1 MRTLATDE
9 IGKSYRGR
17 RVVNGVSLRV
27 EQGEV
32 VGLLGPNGA
41 GKTTTFYTIVGLI
54 PPDAGRVLIDDED
67 ITDVPMYLR
76 ARQYG
81 ISYLP
86 QEASVFRKLTVEE
99 NILAVLEAQ
108 PISWHERRE
117 KMEKLIDQLGLEH
130 IRLNRGY
137 ALSGGE
143 RRRVEI
149 ARALCINPAFILLD
163 EPFSGIDPIA
173 VLDLQKIIF
182 DLKASGI
189 GVLITDHNVRETLSV
204 TDRAYIINEGR
215 IFRQGTPEQLGGDPE
230 VRRVYLGE
238 SFSLVERARTGKVQ
252 VPSWLKGFTN
262 YGVVAT
268 QAAFGSLTEANPY
281 ARPPAD
287 GQRACAQQA

>member
-1 MRTLATDE
+1 MQKLSTDE
-9 IGKSYRGR
+9 IGKSYKGR
-17 RVVNGVSLRV
+17 QVVRGVSIHV
-27 EQGEV
+27 SQGEV

-41 GKTTTFYTIVGLI
+41 GKTTSFYMMVGLVA
-54 PPDAGRVLIDDED
+54 PDTGRILADGID
-67 ITDVPMYLR
+67 ITRVPMYLR

-86 QEASVFRKLTVEE
+86 QEPSVFRKLTVEE

-108 PISWHERRE
+108 SISQQMRRVRT
-117 KMEKLIDQLGLEH
+117 EKLIEQLNLGH
-130 IRLNRGY
+130 IRKTEGY

-149 ARALCINPAFILLD
+149 ARCLCIQPSFILLD
-163 EPFSGIDPIA
+163 EPFSGIDPLA
-173 VLDLQKIIF
+173 VDDLQEIIY

-215 IFRQGTPEQLGGDPE
+215 IFRDGTPEELGSDPE

-238 SFSLVERARTGKVQ
+238 NFFLR
-252 VPSWLKGFTN
+252 
-262 YGVVAT
+262 
-268 QAAFGSLTEANPY
+268 
-281 ARPPAD
+281 
-287 GQRACAQQA
+287 